1 MSDFHRKFYSILI
14 SSVVIFNSATI
25 LAVASAGYLP
35 KNLGETL
42 RVTTCVPVNGAELP
56 LIFQIQGVNTNNK
69 KVEIAR
75 VTKWPKV
82 TGSGSCVENFEYLV
96 DIYWKID
103 RTGAYS
109 LSISAPN
116 SKLDLYAS
124 PDGVDIPDAVTTTKK
139 SNRNTGTK
147 SPSVSSKA
155 YQAGQDAVF
164 NTSQATLSRQGFFG
178 IFGATGQPVKSK
190 ATNWCIG
197 MQKMFA
203 PYIEDKD
210 KTKGCV
216 DAAMTLYVK

>member
-1 MSDFHRKFYSILI
+1 MSDFHRKFYSVLIL
-14 SSVVIFNSATI
+14 SVVIFNSATI
-25 LAVASAGYLP
+25 SAVASVGYLH

-42 RVTTCVPVNGAELP
+42 RVTTCVPVNGVKPP

-75 VTKWPKV
+75 VTEWPKAS
-82 TGSGSCVENFEYLV
+82 GGSCVEDFEYLV
-96 DIYWKID
+96 DIYWKIN

-124 PDGVDIPDAVTTTKK
+124 PDGIDIPDAVAKAKK
-139 SNRNTGTK
+139 SNGNTGTNPSTVNSK
-147 SPSVSSKA
+147 S

-164 NTSQATLSRQGFFG
+164 NTSDATLRRQGFFG

-190 ATNWCIG
+190 ATNWCVG
-197 MQKMFA
+197 MQKMFP
-203 PYIEDKD
+203 PYMEDKD
-210 KTKGCV
+210 KTKGCI
-216 DAAMTLYVK
+216 DAAMALYVQ